1 MFKTPK
7 SKESHQVAMSTVSE
21 KSFIPEPTHG
31 DYWGGYMLDSWFYKV
46 LAIFPLTGFLGIDH
60 LALRSP
66 FTAIL
71 KFLVNILFW
80 GAWYIYDI
88 IQMMMDNTFVAKY
101 GMSTPWGPRGNG
113 YKLFKDLTE
122 DNLNEFPKSSSYYAG
137 FLGTFLFLL
146 YSLSSAY
153 LSFTGLPSFIAG
165 DYVGGLVKLCT
176 IFLLPVYLVTGIY
189 EFFTAGNLEKEG
201 VPRTWP
207 IISPGIMPTLLIN
220 DPADRYPAVN
230 LLPKEESEKQL
241 KTYKTK
247 VDDWKSNGNKPMLQG
262 FLDIAYTWAT
272 APLTPLQAVGAT
284 KGMALAASD
293 VGQSLAKA
301 IQKKVTTDPDAV
313 IDSVLGKAMPSSP
326 IPIELKEN
334 VSIDNP
340 IKQKGGGELSYGL
353 DTLVL
358 GGMVVLVL
366 GGFATALLRKL
377 VPSPKSDDEYPRK
390 AYDRD
395 DLPPVPGRT

>member
-1 MFKTPK
+1 
-7 SKESHQVAMSTVSE
+7 MSTDSE
-21 KSFIPEPTHG
+21 KSFIPEPSQG
-31 DYWGGYMLDSWFYKV
+31 DYWNGYMIDSWIYKV

-66 FTAIL
+66 FTAML

-101 GMSTPWGPRGNG
+101 GMSTPWAPRGHG

-122 DNLNEFPKSSSYYAG
+122 NNTEEFGKPSPYYGG
-137 FLGTFLFLL
+137 FLSSFLFVL
-146 YSLSSAY
+146 YAMSTAFV
-153 LSFTGLPSFIAG
+153 SFTGLPSFIAG

-176 IFLLPVYLVTGIY
+176 IFLFPIYMVTGIFEY
-189 EFFTAGNLEKEG
+189 FTSGGLEKEG

-207 IISPGIMPTLLIN
+207 LISPGIMPTLLIN
-220 DPADRYPAVN
+220 DPVDHYPAVN
-230 LLPKEESEKQL
+230 LLSKGESEKQL
-241 KTYKTK
+241 KEYKDK
-247 VDDWKSNGNKPMLQG
+247 VASWKSDGNKPMLQG

-272 APLTPLQAVGAT
+272 APLTPLQAIGAT

-301 IQKKVTTDPDAV
+301 VQKKVASNPDAV
-313 IDSVLGKAMPSSP
+313 IDSVLGKVTS
-326 IPIELKEN
+326 IPLDIKET
-334 VSIDNP
+334 VTIDNP
-340 IKQKGGGELSYGL
+340 MLKQKGGGEIGYGL
-353 DTLVL
+353 DSILV
-358 GGMVVLVL
+358 GGMAVLIL
-366 GGFATALLRKL
+366 GGFATAFLRKL
-377 VPSPKSDDEYPRK
+377 LPSPNSDNEYPRK
-390 AYDRD
+390 TYGRD